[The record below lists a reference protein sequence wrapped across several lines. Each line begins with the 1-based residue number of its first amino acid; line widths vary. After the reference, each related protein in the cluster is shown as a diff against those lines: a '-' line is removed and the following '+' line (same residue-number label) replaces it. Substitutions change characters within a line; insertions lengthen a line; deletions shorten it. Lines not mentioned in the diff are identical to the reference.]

1 MAIDQETDLPLR
13 NEQGFFIKVKKG
25 EIGLLISEISTHFP
39 LDGYTDKTET
49 EKRILKNG
57 FETGDRW
64 LNTGDLMRDLG
75 FRHTQFIDRVGDSY
89 RWHGE
94 NVSSQEVENILMEY
108 PSIEQAVVYGI
119 EIPNHDGRAGMASMQ
134 IHQDNQFRPH
144 ERRQLAY
151 YLQSQLPSYA
161 IPRFLRIT
169 PSLDTTATFKFKKR
183 TLKKQSY
190 HQAETEDPI
199 YIFNQAQQ
207 TYDLLTQE
215 TESLVD
221 QGLIRL

>member
-1 MAIDQETDLPLR
+1 M
-13 NEQGFFIKVKKG
+13 KKG

-39 LDGYTDKTET
+39 LDGYTDKSET
-49 EKRILKNG
+49 ERRILKNG

-75 FRHTQFIDRVGDSY
+75 FWHTQFIDRVGDSY
-89 RWHGE
+89 RWYGE
-94 NVSSQEVENILMEY
+94 NVSSQEVENLLMEY
-108 PSIEQAVVYGI
+108 PSIDQAVVYGV
-119 EIPNHDGRAGMASMQ
+119 EVPQHEGRAGMASMQ
-134 IHQDNQFRPH
+134 LNRENKFRPH

-151 YLQSQLPSYA
+151 YLQAQLPSYA

-190 HQAETEDPI
+190 HLTESEDPI
-199 YIFNQAQQ
+199 YMLNLGQQ
-207 TYDLLTQE
+207 TYDLLTPE
-215 TESLVD
+215 LERAVD
-221 QGLIRL
+221 LGEVRL